1 MALPGTREINVGR
14 RWIDLH
20 LKAKHIWYRKLFI
33 LQTHLKA
40 WGMILNSHQQIH
52 TIRIATWQP
61 QCLRPVPTIT
71 KTAFW
76 PVPGCVAAAAPIL
89 ASAEGK
95 SIGLGFCVC
104 LGDFCLCFVLSLTGR
119 TPSWSCTELVN
130 ANTRSKAEV

>member
-1 MALPGTREINVGR
+1 MGR

-104 LGDFCLCFVLSLTGR
+104 LGGFLFVFCSVFDRENSLLVMHGAGKCEHQIQGR
-119 TPSWSCTELVN
+119 GLI
-130 ANTRSKAEV
+130 